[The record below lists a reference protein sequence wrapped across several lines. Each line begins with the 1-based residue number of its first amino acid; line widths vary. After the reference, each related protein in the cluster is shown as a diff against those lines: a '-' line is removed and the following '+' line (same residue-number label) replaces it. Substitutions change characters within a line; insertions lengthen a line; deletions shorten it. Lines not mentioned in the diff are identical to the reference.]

1 VFPVESYFT
10 SNTFVAV
17 QAPAAV
23 TESSKSYGSVP
34 LIEPAAYALPPAS
47 TATEAKVDAALAA
60 MGVWTHS
67 GDRATLFTV
76 FDALAV
82 AVVVCVPVVDG
93 VPVVVGVVVAVLVA
107 VLVRVAV

>member
-34 LIEPAAYALPPAS
+34 LIEPAAYALPA
-47 TATEAKVDAALAA
+47 
-60 MGVWTHS
+60 GVHGHRSESRRSS
-67 GDRATLFTV
+67 GRDGSLDPLRDRATLFTV